1 MTEELAN
8 EILQQLRDGE
18 IKEYRV
24 EKNAFNV
31 FRLALV
37 AQEDMKNFRGNA
49 QHKGAIIY
57 TYEPGWTA

>member
-1 MTEELAN
+1 MNENLTN
-8 EILQQLRDGE
+8 EILQQLRGGE
-18 IKEYRV
+18 INEYRV
-24 EKNAFNV
+24 EKDVLNV

-49 QHKGAIIY
+49 QHKGAVIY

>member
-1 MTEELAN
+1 MNENLTN
-8 EILQQLRDGE
+8 EILQQLRGGE
-18 IKEYRV
+18 INEYRV
-24 EKNAFNV
+24 EKDVLNV

-37 AQEDMKNFRGNA
+37 AQEDMKNFRENA